1 MLIGQEKSDI
11 SRYVFKFQIWISNIT
26 KIVSYFRLHQITKT
40 LMRSSRTSIQGKILE
55 KYSNQTYNENYFNG
69 IMNVIIGPL
78 KSKTFQLIKN
88 ISNQSKMYDQQFL
101 VEYDKINDF
110 SDFPLNINSGFFVVK
125 NSTAI
130 YSLHK
135 IISSALELEWEII
148 TSDSFSNSFR

>member
-1 MLIGQEKSDI
+1 
-11 SRYVFKFQIWISNIT
+11 
-26 KIVSYFRLHQITKT
+26 
-40 LMRSSRTSIQGKILE
+40 MRSSRISIQGKILE

-78 KSKTFQLIKN
+78 KNKTFQLIKN